1 MKFLFLIFNFSYLL
15 RGIGMIQV
23 MSILWDTSMKCGQYK
38 FIFQNEFSE
47 IQWGMSCNIESTG
60 YKCVKCV
67 LDTL

>member
-1 MKFLFLIFNFSYLL
+1 MGYKHEMWAIVS
-15 RGIGMIQV
+15 
-23 MSILWDTSMKCGQYK
+23 KYK